1 MSANSPF
8 ALPCDEKSFSRLLL
22 LVLQSIAA
30 PSPPPPW
37 AEISAALL
45 PSAPPLPA
53 LSFCGAL
60 QRAFARAVVEQ
71 WAPPALEA
79 HLVGAGFS
87 GAHAAAAG
95 AAWARERAAVGCAAA
110 ARALPSPAPTLVGPP
125 AFTVVGP
132 VAASD
137 GAVGGEPAARL
148 RLPTSA
154 GAWEVAADRGALA
167 AASAALAGARRAL
180 GGAAVA

>member
-1 MSANSPF
+1 M

-37 AEISAALL
+37 PEAAAALL
-45 PSAPPLPA
+45 PGAPAPA
-53 LSFCGAL
+53 ALAFCAAL
-60 QRAFARAVVEQ
+60 QRAFARATCEQ
-71 WAPPALEA
+71 WAPPQLEA

-95 AAWARERAAVGCAAA
+95 AAWARERGGGGGGGAAAAAA
-110 ARALPSPAPTLVGPP
+110 ARALPAPAPTLAGAPTF
-125 AFTVVGP
+125 AVVGP

-148 RLPTSA
+148 TLPTS
-154 GAWEVAADRGALA
+154 GGVWEVAADRGALA
-167 AASAALAGARRAL
+167 AAAAALAGARRAL
-180 GGAAVA
+180 GAGAAVA